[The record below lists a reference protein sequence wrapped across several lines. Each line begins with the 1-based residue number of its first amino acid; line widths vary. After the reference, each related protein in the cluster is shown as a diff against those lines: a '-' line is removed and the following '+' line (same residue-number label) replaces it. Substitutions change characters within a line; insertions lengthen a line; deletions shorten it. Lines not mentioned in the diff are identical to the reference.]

1 MHQWKM
7 MMTFRDKWN
16 HYTVLQTNLEALL
29 ISALLRYKTLHFVP
43 IACQYML
50 AICGANPRRLVWND
64 YVLHITM
71 PIELCITY
79 PENVSVRP
87 HQVNHCVTTFDAVLR
102 NNLYR
107 FFIRCSSSSNFFIR
121 SLQMS
126 DAFYKSS
133 FFLNYS
139 TLLYGEQMQ

>member
-1 MHQWKM
+1 MHHWRM
-7 MMTFRDKWN
+7 MMIFRDKWN
-16 HYTVLQTNLEALL
+16 HYIVQQTNSEALL
-29 ISALLRYKTLHFVP
+29 ISALLQWKTFYFVLV
-43 IACQYML
+43 ACQCTL
-50 AICGANPRRLVWND
+50 AHCGANTRRPAWSA

-71 PIELCITY
+71 PIKLCITY
-79 PENVSVRP
+79 PEMLVFAHTRLAIVSGP
-87 HQVNHCVTTFDAVLR
+87 LMLR

-107 FFIRCSSSSNFFIR
+107 FFIQCTSSSNFFIR

-139 TLLYGEQMQ
+139 TLLHGDQMQ